1 VAQHHR
7 LAAIFGSGIM
17 IDPDISDPENGV
29 ALPPCTG
36 LSQLSHRSVFN
47 TLETMLTFGD
57 AQKQI
62 DQTIEPQDLIGHI
75 VQRINEIIKFDAGA
89 IYFVNQET
97 SDLELISCVPS
108 AFSGELETQFEDL
121 IDRGYVAWAMKERRG
136 IALYSNDAR
145 YRVVLHAM
153 ATFSRIRG
161 IFIGLHSTAADK
173 LAGAPL
179 QVLTLVLRNAAN
191 ALENLEYMKMMQRRN
206 DDLNTIVAEK
216 VGELRRRDSHL
227 LNAQKMD
234 AIATLA
240 GGVAHKFNNT
250 LFALTGNLDL
260 LKLDVMNHPEHRKLI
275 ERMDTIIK
283 TMADQNQKLLAYAR
297 GGKYRPQK
305 VSLKDLVAT
314 VLDGLQPAF
323 RDGIS
328 LAFSPNSDASSVCV
342 DISQLQLS
350 IAAVVT
356 NAIEALE
363 KGGRIRISTEC
374 ISVRSDAPWDLVPGD
389 YLLLQIS
396 DNGPGMNAATRE
408 RVFEPFF
415 STKFEGRG
423 LSLAAVY
430 GIMKS
435 HDGLV
440 QLDSEPG
447 IGTTVRLYLPI
458 AD

>member
-1 VAQHHR
+1 M
-7 LAAIFGSGIM
+7 AAFFGSGIM
-17 IDPDISDPENGV
+17 IDPDISNPENGV

-36 LSQLSHRSVFN
+36 LSQLSHRSVLN
-47 TLETMLTFGD
+47 TIETMLTFSD

-62 DQTIEPQDLIGHI
+62 DQTIDSQDFIRLI
-75 VQRINEIIKFDAGA
+75 VQRINDIIKFDASA
-89 IYFVNQET
+89 IYFVDQET
-97 SDLELISCVPS
+97 SDIELISCVPP
-108 AFSGELETQFEDL
+108 AFSGELETQFEAL
-121 IDRGYVAWAMKERRG
+121 IERGYVAWALKERRG
-136 IALYSNDAR
+136 IAVYTNDAR

-161 IFIGLHSTAADK
+161 IFVGLHSTTANN
-173 LAGAPL
+173 LTGAPL

-191 ALENLEYMKMMQRRN
+191 ALESLEYIKMMQRRN
-206 DDLNTIVAEK
+206 AELSTIVAEK
-216 VGELRRRDSHL
+216 VGELRRRDSQL

-260 LKLDVMNHPEHRKLI
+260 LKLDVINHPEHRKLI
-275 ERMDTIIK
+275 DRMDTIIK

-305 VSLKDLVAT
+305 ISLKDLVTT

-323 RDGIS
+323 KEGIS
-328 LAFSPNSDASSVCV
+328 LVFAPNSNSGSVCV

-350 IAAVVT
+350 IAAIVT

-363 KGGRIRISTEC
+363 KGGKIRISTEC
-374 ISVRSDAPWDLVPGD
+374 VSVRSDTRPDLMPGD
-389 YLLLQIS
+389 YLLLRIS
-396 DNGPGMNAATRE
+396 DNGPGMNDATKE

-435 HDGLV
+435 HNGLV
-440 QLDSEPG
+440 RIDSKQNH
-447 IGTTVRLYLPI
+447 GTTVRLYLPV